1 VTMWAD
7 GLASAVRS
15 GSTAEWLARGG
26 ISTVL
31 ALLVDAGG
39 TPRAKRLG
47 AAAATRAFEEGW
59 GFIDAIEWWAPD
71 DTVRRAGGARSHR
84 AHLEVESGRPSAFGN
99 NAAVFFAE
107 FDDPLRELSA
117 RFQLARLAERA
128 ADSGVVARV
137 GWEFECIVLEETEPL
152 PVPAMR
158 DNRCWSA
165 LTMATEEE
173 DLAALVGTLEA
184 GGVPVDHVCAEL
196 GPGCLEIAL
205 APDEAR
211 RAADHAALAKLYTRA
226 FYARQDRQA
235 TFMAQLGPGFPGLG
249 GHPSLSLHS
258 SLDGRPLL
266 AEETGVLSKTGA
278 AAVAGIVA
286 LLPELM
292 ALVAPYPNSY
302 RRFGAGN
309 WAPSTATWGV
319 DNYSC
324 ALRAVLGDPRS
335 ARLELR
341 IPGAD
346 VSPHHGLAMLIGA
359 ACYGIEHH
367 LEPPPPVVAPIDG
380 RLDTTAATLPHD
392 LVSAAD
398 RFDRSA
404 AARALFGDAF
414 VDHFASSRRDEAAAC
429 HRFVS
434 SEERAR
440 YLAQV

>member
-1 VTMWAD
+1 MTTWTD
-7 GLASAVRS
+7 GLGSAVRS
-15 GSTAEWLARGG
+15 RSTAEWLAASGTRA
-26 ISTVL
+26 VL
-31 ALLVDAGG
+31 AVLVDAGG
-39 TPRAKRLG
+39 TLRAKRLSP
-47 AAAATRAFEEGW
+47 AAAARAFEDGW
-59 GFIDAIEWWAPD
+59 SFIDAIEWWTPD
-71 DTVRRAGGARSHR
+71 DKVGRAGAARSHV
-84 AHLEVESGRPSAFGN
+84 AHLELDSGRAGASGSTT
-99 NAAVFFAE
+99 AVFFAE
-107 FDDPLRELSA
+107 FGDPLRELSA

-128 ADSGVVARV
+128 ENSGIVARA
-137 GWEFECIVLEETEPL
+137 GWEFECIVLEETEPI

-165 LTMATEEE
+165 LTMATEED

-184 GGVPVDHVCAEL
+184 GGIPVDHVCAEL

-205 APDEAR
+205 APDEVR
-211 RAADHAALAKLYTRA
+211 NAADHAALAKLYARA
-226 FYARQDRQA
+226 HYARRQRHA
-235 TFMAQLGPGFPGLG
+235 TFMAQLGPNFPGLG

-258 SLDGRPLL
+258 ALDGRPLL
-266 AEETGVLSKTGA
+266 SDDKGVLSKTGA
-278 AAVAGIVA
+278 AAVAGIVT

-324 ALRAVLGDPRS
+324 AVRVVVGDPQS

-346 VSPHHGLAMLIGA
+346 VSPHHCLAMMLGA
-359 ACYGIEHH
+359 ALYGIEER
-367 LEPPPPVVAPIDG
+367 LEPPAPAVPPSDG
-380 RLDTTAATLPHD
+380 RLDTAAAPLPHD

-398 RFDRSA
+398 RLAGSP
-404 AARALFGDAF
+404 AARTLFGHAF
-414 VDHFASSRRDEAAAC
+414 VDHFAASRRDEAAAC

-434 SEERAR
+434 AEERAR

>member
-1 VTMWAD
+1 M
-7 GLASAVRS
+7 
-15 GSTAEWLARGG
+15 
-26 ISTVL
+26 L

-39 TPRAKRLG
+39 TLRAKRLG
-47 AAAATRAFEEGW
+47 AAAATRAFEDGW

-71 DTVRRAGGARSHR
+71 DTVRREGGARSHP
-84 AHLEVESGRPSAFGN
+84 AHLELESGRPSAFGS

-117 RFQLARLAERA
+117 RFQLARLVERA

-137 GWEFECIVLEETEPL
+137 GWEFECIVLEETDPH

-184 GGVPVDHVCAEL
+184 GGVRVDHVCAEL

-205 APDEAR
+205 APDEPR
-211 RAADHAALAKLYTRA
+211 SAADHAALAKLYTRA

-309 WAPSTATWGV
+309 WAPSTANVG
-319 DNYSC
+319 SGQLQ
-324 ALRAVLGDPRS
+324 LRAAGRARRSPKRPAGASDPRRRRQS
-335 ARLELR
+335 APLPRHVARCRLLR
-341 IPGAD
+341 DRA
-346 VSPHHGLAMLIGA
+346 
-359 ACYGIEHH
+359 
-367 LEPPPPVVAPIDG
+367 PP
-380 RLDTTAATLPHD
+380 RT
-392 LVSAAD
+392 
-398 RFDRSA
+398 A
-404 AARALFGDAF
+404 AARCCADRWAARRHRGDTP
-414 VDHFASSRRDEAAAC
+414 SRSRLSG
-429 HRFVS
+429 RS
-434 SEERAR
+434 P
-440 YLAQV
+440 